1 MPRIFRGGS
10 GMEVNRMQQKKNLD
24 YPEAISMEE
33 YLAKR
38 KKIKE
43 GKQNKGR
50 RTKDAASPV
59 WMLAELYV

>member
-1 MPRIFRGGS
+1 
-10 GMEVNRMQQKKNLD
+10 MQQKKSMD
-24 YPEAISMEE
+24 YPEVISMEE

-43 GKQNKGR
+43 KEQSKGKKQRQPGNR
-50 RTKDAASPV
+50 M